1 MKIDRDMIIIVC
13 FCIVFS
19 VFLLFDNKVDASS
32 NSFLIIDRNTENEVT
47 IYRKDNTITLPIN
60 KYLIGVV
67 GCEVDGS
74 FEMEALKTQAIVAR
88 TYALRKISSGNKL
101 TDDTTTQ
108 CYKDDDE
115 LRDKWGNNYDKY
127 YKKIENAVN
136 DTENLAIYYDNNLI
150 DAVYH
155 SISNGYTEDA
165 KNVWGSDIEYLVS
178 VDSSWDKDD
187 KNYMD
192 IVSID
197 VDKFLISL
205 GVTTPNYNI
214 LSKDK
219 TGRVEKIKVGD
230 KVFSGIDFRKILGL
244 RSTDF
249 KIDIDNEKINI
260 TTYGYGHGVGLSQE
274 GANYMAKNGYN
285 YEDIIKYYYKGVEI
299 K

>member
-32 NSFLIIDRNTENEVT
+32 DNFIIVEKEVT
-47 IYRKDNTITLPIN
+47 VYRKDNTITLPIN

-67 GCEVDGS
+67 GCEVDAEY
-74 FEMEALKTQAIVAR
+74 EMEALKTQAIVAR
-88 TYALRKISSGNKL
+88 TYALKKISDGNKL

-115 LRDKWGNNYDKY
+115 LRDKWGSNYDKY
-127 YKKIENAVN
+127 YKKIEKAVN
-136 DTENLAIYYDNNLI
+136 DTENLAIYYDNKLI

-165 KNVWGSDIEYLVS
+165 KEVWGSDIEYLVS
-178 VDSSWDKDD
+178 VDSSWDKEDR
-187 KNYMD
+187 NYMD
-192 IVSID
+192 VVSID
-197 VDKFLISL
+197 IDEFLISL

-244 RSTDF
+244 KSTDF
-249 KIDIDNEKINI
+249 KIDVDPNKVTI
-260 TTYGYGHGVGLSQE
+260 TTYGYGHGVGLSQD
-274 GANYMAKNGYN
+274 GANYMAKKGYTFD
-285 YEDIIKYYYKGVEI
+285 EIVKYYYKGVNI